1 MRRESVA
8 VFASPE
14 RADEV
19 TGIMGRYGPGATLVW
34 AEDADVAPM
43 LADLARRGFAVAVV
57 DDESLPGDG
66 RPDEAISEYAF
77 APGSA
82 MRVVFLASPDRP
94 ADDPCLKRLVAAG
107 VRDIVVPSAGHVAR
121 TVLPRRIAVPALPS
135 DVAGWADEAARQP
148 MRRRWPL
155 GGRRAAKRRARHAL
169 PPAPQALPGF
179 DDPWEDEPPEPGP
192 EQVPEAPEEGPTAEF
207 VDYAVLAAK
216 VLPLV
221 REEVAA
227 IATQTATAAAEAAI
241 AAGTARRP
249 SPRKRTLAVA
259 GTRPGAGATH
269 TAFACALWL
278 AARKAKCALVLS
290 DPDEWALYASSV
302 VAKAEDR
309 FRLRGVDV
317 FRGCAPSAAKGDY
330 DAVVVDCAVL
340 YYARD
345 VPEPN
350 IAAFNL
356 ADARVVVTG
365 TSLPEAADLKRFVA
379 EAPRG
384 PVSSAVWAF
393 ADSGE
398 KAMERTAAFLKDAL
412 KADELRWAAAPH
424 SPDLLDVE
432 ADLPDMG
439 PFCGE
444 LAPKRGAQGGRPA
457 FRKKGAPAEGGEA
470 S

>member
-1 MRRESVA
+1 MRREAVA
-8 VFASPE
+8 VLASPE

-19 TGIMGRYGPGATLVW
+19 TGIMGRYGPEAVLVW
-34 AEDADVAPM
+34 NEGADAAPT

-57 DDESLPGDG
+57 DDESLPEGG
-66 RPDEAISEYAF
+66 RVDEAILEYAF

-135 DVAGWADEAARQP
+135 DVAGWADEAAARP
-148 MRRRWPL
+148 ARRRWPL
-155 GGRRAAKRRARHAL
+155 GGRRAAQRRGRHAL

-179 DDPWEDEPPEPGP
+179 DDPWEDEPGEPA
-192 EQVPEAPEEGPTAEF
+192 PEAPEEGPTAEF

-227 IATQTATAAAEAAI
+227 IAAQAATAAAEEAI
-241 AAGTARRP
+241 AAGGARKP
-249 SPRKRTLAVA
+249 APRKRTLAVA

-278 AARKAKCALVLS
+278 AARKARCALVLS

-350 IAAFNL
+350 IATFNL

-379 EAPRG
+379 EAPRD
-384 PVSSAVWAF
+384 PVATAVWAF

-398 KAMERTAAFLKDAL
+398 KAMERTAAFLQDAL
-412 KADELRWAAAPH
+412 KADGLRWAAAPH

-432 ADLPDMG
+432 AGLPDME

-444 LAPKRGAQGGRPA
+444 LAPRRRAQGGRPA
-457 FRKKGAPAEGGEA
+457 FKKKGSQEPEGGEA